1 MRAVVNPFAGYG
13 DPFPGGD
20 RRGMADDRHEI
31 AMAARLDPQDAKA
44 VLGVMER
51 DAFDKTGKNFL
62 G

>member
-1 MRAVVNPFAGYG
+1 
-13 DPFPGGD
+13 
-20 RRGMADDRHEI
+20 MADDRHQI